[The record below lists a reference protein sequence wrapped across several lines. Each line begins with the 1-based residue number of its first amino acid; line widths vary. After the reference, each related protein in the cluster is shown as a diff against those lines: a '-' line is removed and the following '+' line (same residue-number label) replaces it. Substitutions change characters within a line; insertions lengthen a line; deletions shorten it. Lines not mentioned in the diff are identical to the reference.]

1 MELKLPKQL
10 LERWNKLAQGESS
23 DNKITS
29 LDWIEKINDR
39 SKQVMDRNPNFFPDL
54 MFILSGQQDDDNNS
68 VDGVMADESKGRVK
82 RKDKILKKFSA
93 EEIKGLCKSRYSL
106 MTLQDFLLILNRM
119 NSASAG
125 NLLKDK

>member
-10 LERWNKLAQGESS
+10 LERWNKLSQGESS

-54 MFILSGQQDDDNNS
+54 MFILSGQQGDDNNS

>member
-1 MELKLPKQL
+1 
-10 LERWNKLAQGESS
+10 
-23 DNKITS
+23 
-29 LDWIEKINDR
+29 
-39 SKQVMDRNPNFFPDL
+39 
-54 MFILSGQQDDDNNS
+54 MFILSGQQGDDNNS